1 MFFANLTLIEFFS
14 LLAAGSA
21 ATAALYLLIRARRRV
36 RVPTLR
42 FWQQAQRALEQKRR
56 RRIDQP
62 WSLLLQLLALAAL
75 LLAIAQPR
83 LGPRPETGAWHVLLL
98 DGSAW
103 MQIPE
108 IEADAKRQALAW
120 LRSLPAQDSVQVV
133 RADALPTPLTPFTR
147 DRAAAARA
155 IRESAAS
162 STALDLAPAFELAG
176 QALRLHAARAGEIVY
191 AGPLHAAGAEDVSPP
206 PNLRLLPTRPL
217 PPNAGLTR
225 VLLRRSAADPMRVE
239 AQAHVRNYSPAPRA
253 VPFLAGFGGSIVVS
267 RILQLPANGET
278 SAAFEFRAPVAGW
291 VDVRIDARDAVSSD
305 DRATLELPAPP
316 VARVV
321 VFTDDAEQLR
331 PLIAS
336 DPHLDSQYLPVS
348 QYNPAAEADVVILDS
363 FHPAR
368 LPLRPTLL
376 VRPGQAAAQIT
387 AWNAAHPVTAHLRSS
402 DVRLEAA
409 RVLAPERG
417 DAVLAATPQGPVA
430 LAREGAPR
438 RVLLGFHPGAP
449 SLRYHVSAPLL
460 FASVLRWLAPARLQP
475 QEVLASAPGVVTLEL
490 PEASPRERVR
500 VTGGNGEPL
509 PFSLEGRTLRC
520 FAPSP
525 SQVRIAAPAVER
537 VYSLSLP
544 ALAPAAWE
552 PPAGTPRGA
561 GGRIASSPGPR
572 DLWQWL
578 VLLGCALLAAE
589 WALFRLRPD
598 GWLSPALKAAAIVA
612 ALAALAEPGLPVNET
627 KMAVSVLADTS
638 ASISPQG
645 LRRAS
650 EILSSLERAR
660 GRHLL
665 RVMPFARSVRLPAP
679 EEAASGW
686 KLRAAAG
693 EAGRATHIEAALR
706 EAISSSPPGLVP
718 RIALITD
725 GRENS
730 GWALRAAWQAR
741 ELGIPVDTF
750 LVAGRPAPRL
760 RLESAR
766 LPSVAF
772 TGERFPVTL
781 SVESPGEA
789 EAELEILAEGK
800 TIGKASVRLQQGTN
814 QLSVR
819 ASVSTPGA
827 IDLQLRL
834 LAGALGEAGLE
845 QAVSVRRPRVLYLT
859 QDPPGAERNLLAT
872 LSAAQFDVTVTGALP
887 TAGLDGFQILVLN
900 NFDFEA
906 LPLALK
912 QRLERFVEQG
922 GGLLVIGGERN
933 VYVERKQPESD
944 PLHRAL
950 PATISPPRSPEGS
963 AVILIVDKSSSMEG
977 RKMELARLAAIG
989 VVENL
994 KPVDQIGILIFDN
1007 THQWAV
1013 PLRRAEDKTMI
1024 KRLIAGIVADGG
1036 TQIAPALAEAYKR
1049 MLPAQGVYKHIV
1061 LLTDGISEEGDSM
1074 AISRDAAL
1082 NNITISTVGL
1092 GQDVNRGFLERIA
1105 VAALG
1110 KAYFLTDPSGL
1121 EQILIKDVMEHT
1133 GSTTVE
1139 RPFRPRLLRQAEILS
1154 GLAPESFP
1162 ELRGYVRFS
1171 AKPAAE
1177 TLLAIPSQ
1185 PPSAGSADPLL
1196 VRWQYGLGRAA
1207 VFASDAKPRW
1217 AAQWIPWNGFDR
1229 FWSNVFR
1236 DLLPQ
1241 AQPGQ
1246 ASLSHDPARG
1256 VLLAEYRQST
1266 AVPLPEEAPALY
1278 AFGPDGFRRAVRA
1291 EKLASG
1297 LFQAVIPVGGRR
1309 GLFRVR
1315 PLEESRAFPE
1325 VGLYLPEQELADYGE
1340 NPPLLQQIS
1349 SYTGG
1354 RFQPQ
1359 PREMFD
1365 PAGRSLQTRLRL
1377 WPGLLVLALLLN
1389 YTEVLL
1395 RRLRRGMPAPSAAL
1409 PRAA

>member
-1 MFFANLTLIEFFS
+1 MFFANLTLVEFLS

-21 ATAALYLLIRARRRV
+21 ATVALYLLIRARRRV
-36 RVPTLR
+36 VVPTLR

-62 WSLLLQLLALAAL
+62 LSLLLQLLALAAL

-108 IEADAKRQALAW
+108 VEADAKRQALRW
-120 LRSLPAQDSVQVV
+120 LRSLPAHDSVQVV
-133 RADALPTPLTPFTR
+133 RADALPTPLTPFTT
-147 DRAAAARA
+147 DREAAARA
-155 IRESAAS
+155 IRDSAAS
-162 STALDLAPAFELAG
+162 STALDLAPAFELAA
-176 QALRLHAARAGEIVY
+176 QALRLHASRPGEIVY
-191 AGPLHAAGAEDVSPP
+191 AGPLYATVPEDVSPP
-206 PNLRLLPTRPL
+206 PNLRLLVTRTPQ
-217 PPNAGLTR
+217 PNVGFTR
-225 VLLRRSAADPMRVE
+225 VLLRRSSSDPARVE
-239 AQAHVRNYSPAPRA
+239 AQAHIRNYGPAPRV
-253 VPFLAGFGGSIVVS
+253 VPFLAGFGGSIVAS
-267 RILQLPANGET
+267 RTVHLPAHGDAA
-278 SAAFEFRAPVAGW
+278 AAFEFRAPVAGW
-291 VDVRIDARDAVSSD
+291 VDVRLNVQDALPSD
-305 DRATLELPAPP
+305 DRARLELPAPP
-316 VARVV
+316 VARIT
-321 VFTDDAEQLR
+321 VFTDNPAALR
-331 PLIAS
+331 PLLES
-336 DPHLDSQYLPVS
+336 DPRMDARYVPVAQYD
-348 QYNPAAEADVVILDS
+348 PATDADVVILDS

-368 LPLRPTLL
+368 LPLRPALL
-376 VRPGQAAAQIT
+376 VRPGQLSAQIT
-387 AWNAAHPVTAHLRSS
+387 AWNAAHPVSVHLRSP

-409 RVLAPERG
+409 RTLAPERG

-430 LAREGAPR
+430 LARDGEPR
-438 RVLLGFHPGAP
+438 RVLLGFHPGEP

-460 FASVLRWLAPARLQP
+460 FAGILRWLAPAKLHM

-490 PEASPRERVR
+490 PETAPPERVR
-500 VTGGNGEPL
+500 VSDGEGEPL
-509 PFSLEGRTLRC
+509 PFSLEGRMLRC

-525 SQVRIAAPAVER
+525 SEVRISTPAMER

-544 ALAPAAWE
+544 ALAPSPWE
-552 PPAGTPRGA
+552 PPAGAARGA
-561 GGRIASSPGPR
+561 GPAAASPPGPR

-578 VLLGCALLAAE
+578 VLLGCALMAAE
-589 WALFRLRPD
+589 WALFRLRPA
-598 GWLSPALKAAAIVA
+598 GRLSPALKAAAILA
-612 ALAALAEPGLPVNET
+612 ALAALAEPGLPVKET
-627 KMAVSVLADTS
+627 KMAVSVLVDTS
-638 ASISPQG
+638 ASISAQG

-650 EILSSLERAR
+650 EILSSLEQAR

-665 RVMPFARSVRLPAP
+665 RLMPFARSVRPPAP
-679 EEAASGW
+679 DEAAPAW
-686 KLRAAAG
+686 KLRATAG
-693 EAGRATHIEAALR
+693 EAGRATQIEGALR
-706 EAISSSPPGLVP
+706 EAVSSSPPGLVP
-718 RIALITD
+718 RIVLISD

-750 LVAGRPAPRL
+750 LVAGRPAPKL

-766 LPSVAF
+766 MPSVAF
-772 TGERFPVTL
+772 TGERFPVSL
-781 SVESPGEA
+781 SVHSPEA
-789 EAELEILAEGK
+789 APAELEILAEGK
-800 TIGKASVRLQQGTN
+800 TIGKAAVQLQPGEN

-834 LAGALGEAGLE
+834 QAGPLGEASLE

-859 QDPPGAERNLLAT
+859 QDPPGMERNLLAT
-872 LSAAQFDVTVTGALP
+872 LSAAQFDVTVSGALP
-887 TAGLDGFQILVLN
+887 ADGLESYQILVLN

-906 LPLALK
+906 LPFAVK
-912 QRLERFVEQG
+912 ERLERFVQQG

-944 PLHRAL
+944 PLQRAL
-950 PATISPPRSPEGS
+950 PATIAPPRTPEGS

-1074 AISRDAAL
+1074 AIARDAAQ
-1082 NNITISTVGL
+1082 NHITISTVGL

-1139 RPFRPRLLRQAEILS
+1139 RPFRPRILRQAEILS
-1154 GLAPESFP
+1154 GLPQEAIP
-1162 ELRGYVRFS
+1162 ELRGYVRFT

-1177 TLLAIPSQ
+1177 TLLAIPAQ
-1185 PPSAGSADPLL
+1185 PPSASGADPLL

-1229 FWSNVFR
+1229 FWANVLR

-1246 ASLSHDPARG
+1246 ATLSHDPARG
-1256 VLLAEYRQST
+1256 VLLAEYRHSA
-1266 AVPLPEEAPALY
+1266 AVPLPGEAPTLY

-1291 EKLASG
+1291 EKLAPG
-1297 LFQAVIPVGGRR
+1297 LFQAVIPVGARR

-1325 VGLYLPEQELADYGE
+1325 IGLYLPEPELSEYGE
-1340 NPPLLQQIS
+1340 NPALLRQIS
-1349 SYTGG
+1349 AYSGG
-1354 RFQPQ
+1354 RYQPQ
-1359 PREMFD
+1359 PPEVFH
-1365 PAGRSLQTRLRL
+1365 PGGRSIPTRLRL
-1377 WPGLLVLALLLN
+1377 WPGLIVLALLLN
-1389 YTEVLL
+1389 YAEVLL
-1395 RRLRRGMPAPSAAL
+1395 RRLRRGMPVQTAAL